1 MYDRISGLPVEMGF
15 NLFLLLEMSVVLIG
29 MTLMGLTALAQHVLV
44 CDLRAR

>member
-1 MYDRISGLPVEMGF
+1 MYDRLSGLPLDQGF
-15 NLFLLLEMSVVLIG
+15 NLFLVLEMSVVLIG

>member
-1 MYDRISGLPVEMGF
+1 MYDRLSGLPLDKVF
-15 NLFLLLEMSVVLIG
+15 NLFLVLEMSVVLIG